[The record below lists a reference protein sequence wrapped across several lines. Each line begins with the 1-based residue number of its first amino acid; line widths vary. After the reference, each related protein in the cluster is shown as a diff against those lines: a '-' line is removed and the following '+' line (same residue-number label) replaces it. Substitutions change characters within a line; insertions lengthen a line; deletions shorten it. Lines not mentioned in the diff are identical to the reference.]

1 MRGISLSLVACSK
14 LFKERNVPN
23 SDFENLAF
31 LRLFN
36 TVMSQIE
43 NPEYDKRLWIVCS
56 YEPRHDYTGP
66 WHFGRRAAIDPGL
79 KPQL

>member
-1 MRGISLSLVACSK
+1 MLGISLSLVACSK

-43 NPEYDKRLWIVCS
+43 NPEYDKRL
-56 YEPRHDYTGP
+56 
-66 WHFGRRAAIDPGL
+66 
-79 KPQL
+79 